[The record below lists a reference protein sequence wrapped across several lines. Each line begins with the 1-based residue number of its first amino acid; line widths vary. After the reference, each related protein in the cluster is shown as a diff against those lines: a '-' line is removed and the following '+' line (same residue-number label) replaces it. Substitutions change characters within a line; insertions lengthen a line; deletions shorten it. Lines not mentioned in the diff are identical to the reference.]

1 MRFSALLKSAAAG
14 RTDFTSLT
22 FPRTKATD
30 EGHGQRPRSV
40 RSLRAGVAHRAKAVA
55 AGVAEAGEAES
66 VGESIKLVFEAKCE
80 AGLMQPTSGP
90 SRSLPPPP
98 LLGG

>member
-1 MRFSALLKSAAAG
+1 M
-14 RTDFTSLT
+14 
-22 FPRTKATD
+22 
-30 EGHGQRPRSV
+30 
-40 RSLRAGVAHRAKAVA
+40 A

-66 VGESIKLVFEAKCE
+66 VGEIINLVFEAKCE
-80 AGLMQPTSGP
+80 ADLMQPTSGP